1 MHRSTTTFR
10 LVALA
15 AALLLGASATACGS
29 ADGDDDATTTT
40 EAPATTEGAT
50 DEGEDEGSEEEPTD
64 ADADGEDEG
73 TEEESSG
80 EVETTG
86 LLEFLQAEDAAIG
99 DLFDW
104 NTQAGVIAITYLGTQ
119 TVQLYHYEALDP
131 ETAIA
136 ACELASEH
144 VFPIDDAAAIEVRS
158 GQYPDGAVVASV
170 SGADGTCAAA

>member
-1 MHRSTTTFR
+1 MHRSTTRFR
-10 LVALA
+10 LVALV

-29 ADGDDDATTTT
+29 DDGDDAATTT
-40 EAPATTEGAT
+40 EAPATTEAAA
-50 DEGEDEGSEEEPTD
+50 DEGEDEASEEDAAEGE
-64 ADADGEDEG
+64 ADAPTRAEA
-73 TEEESSG
+73 TG

-104 NTQAGVIAITYLGTQ
+104 NTQAGVIAINYVGTQ
-119 TVQLYHYEALDP
+119 TVQLYHYGELDAD
-131 ETAIA
+131 TAVA